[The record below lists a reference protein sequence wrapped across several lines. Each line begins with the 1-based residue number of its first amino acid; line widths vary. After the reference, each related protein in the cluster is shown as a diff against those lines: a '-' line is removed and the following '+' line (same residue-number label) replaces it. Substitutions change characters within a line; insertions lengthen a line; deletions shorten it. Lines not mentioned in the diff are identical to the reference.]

1 MVLHYT
7 RAVMHSRRCYRW
19 TRNGTREMNGREWNV
34 YCIRSMILLWANNKM
49 SLETLD
55 KILQQS
61 QLSTS
66 SLRFDDKGIKKN
78 LKTYIFYK
86 HVEIYQ
92 NKHMDG

>member
-1 MVLHYT
+1 
-7 RAVMHSRRCYRW
+7 
-19 TRNGTREMNGREWNV
+19 
-34 YCIRSMILLWANNKM
+34 M

-66 SLRFDDKGIKKN
+66 SLRFDDKEIKKN
-78 LKTYIFYK
+78 LKRYIFYK

-92 NKHMDG
+92 NKYMDG

>member
-1 MVLHYT
+1 
-7 RAVMHSRRCYRW
+7 
-19 TRNGTREMNGREWNV
+19 MNGREWNV

>member
-1 MVLHYT
+1 
-7 RAVMHSRRCYRW
+7 
-19 TRNGTREMNGREWNV
+19 
-34 YCIRSMILLWANNKM
+34 M

-92 NKHMDG
+92 NKYMDG

>member
-1 MVLHYT
+1 
-7 RAVMHSRRCYRW
+7 
-19 TRNGTREMNGREWNV
+19 MNGREWNV

-66 SLRFDDKGIKKN
+66 SLRFDKGIKKN
-78 LKTYIFYK
+78 LKRYIFYK

-92 NKHMDG
+92 NKYMDG

>member
-1 MVLHYT
+1 
-7 RAVMHSRRCYRW
+7 
-19 TRNGTREMNGREWNV
+19 
-34 YCIRSMILLWANNKM
+34 M

-66 SLRFDDKGIKKN
+66 SLRFDKGIKKN
-78 LKTYIFYK
+78 LKRYIFYK

-92 NKHMDG
+92 NKYMDG

>member
-1 MVLHYT
+1 
-7 RAVMHSRRCYRW
+7 
-19 TRNGTREMNGREWNV
+19 MNGREWNV

-66 SLRFDDKGIKKN
+66 SLRFDDKEIKKN
-78 LKTYIFYK
+78 LKRY
-86 HVEIYQ
+86 IYQ
-92 NKHMDG
+92 NKYMDG